1 MSHIIRIFHA
11 TAKPGQERAFQAFLT
26 DEALPIVRKHDGLV
40 SAQVGLPSEES
51 PQEFLM
57 ITTWR
62 DLDSLMGFTGK
73 NWTEAVIDP
82 KEAPLVERA
91 RVRHYFDA
99 SA

>member
-1 MSHIIRIFHA
+1 MSDIIRIFHA
-11 TAKPGQERAFQAFLT
+11 TAKPGQERAFQSFLT
-26 DEALPIVRKHDGLV
+26 DEALPIVRGHDGLV

-57 ITTWR
+57 ITIWR
-62 DLDSLMGFTGK
+62 DLDALKGFTGD

-82 KEAPLVERA
+82 KEAPLVESA
-91 RVRHYFDA
+91 HVCHFHDA